1 MRKSCLVLT
10 LCFGAC
16 AAPSEREIQ
25 AAEMQAILFSGLNGD
40 GLPDARPVQTS
51 FVDSDGDGLPDT
63 VTSKAAYIDSDGDG
77 LPDKRVLATEHFVD
91 TNGDGIPDTRVYK

>member
-25 AAEMQAILFSGLNGD
+25 AGELQAILFSDLNGD
-40 GLPDARPVQTS
+40 GLPDARTVQTS
-51 FVDSDGDGLPDT
+51 FVDRDGDGLPDT
-63 VTSKAAYIDSDGDG
+63 VTSKAAYIDTNGDG
-77 LPDKRVLATEHFVD
+77 IPDKRVRATDQFID